1 MVDDVDSEEPPELVE
16 ALDSEAGLKPPTTTK
31 KSSKEKLKAA
41 NQALEKD
48 GKRTERKLG
57 EKYRK
62 GGKEH
67 ILGGKDYVKMLES
80 RPSGK
85 FGHKKLR

>member
-1 MVDDVDSEEPPELVE
+1 MADDGEDDDEAPELVE
-16 ALDSEAGLKPPTTTK
+16 ALDSEAGRKPQ
-31 KSSKEKLKAA
+31 KSAQEKLKAA
-41 NQALEKD
+41 NQAMDKD
-48 GKRTERKLG
+48 QKRTERKLG

>member
-1 MVDDVDSEEPPELVE
+1 MADDDDEEAPELVE
-16 ALDSEAGLKPPTTTK
+16 ALDSEAGRKPQ
-31 KSSKEKLKAA
+31 KSAKEKLKAA
-41 NQALEKD
+41 NQALDKD
-48 GKRTERKLG
+48 QKRTERKLG